1 MFQSDKILKS
11 KLSEIEPEQAEF
23 QTKKKT
29 TPKFFFGVV
38 FFFVL
43 FQKEFRLSLFL

>member
-23 QTKKKT
+23 QTKKK
-29 TPKFFFGVV
+29 KVSKKDAFFFLLCCP
-38 FFFVL
+38 FIIHFYF
-43 FQKEFRLSLFL
+43 

>member
-11 KLSEIEPEQAEF
+11 KLPEIEPEKVEF
-23 QTKKKT
+23 KTKKKT
-29 TPKFFFGVV
+29 TPKKNFGVV

>member
-11 KLSEIEPEQAEF
+11 KLSEIEQAEF

>member
-43 FQKEFRLSLFL
+43 FQKEF

>member
-23 QTKKKT
+23 QTKKKKIKNIKT
-29 TPKFFFGVV
+29 DGPP
-38 FFFVL
+38 
-43 FQKEFRLSLFL
+43 LSSRSDNLSTFNY

>member
-29 TPKFFFGVV
+29 TPKFFF
-38 FFFVL
+38 
-43 FQKEFRLSLFL
+43 RSRLFLCFISKGI